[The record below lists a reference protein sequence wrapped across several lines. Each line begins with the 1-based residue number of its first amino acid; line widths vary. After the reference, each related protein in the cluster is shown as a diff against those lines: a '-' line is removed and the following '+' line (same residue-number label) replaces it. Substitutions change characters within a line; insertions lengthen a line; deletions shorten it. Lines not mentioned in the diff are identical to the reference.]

1 MKIRTLIIDDEPLA
15 RKRVKQL
22 LASAE
27 EFQVIGEARN
37 VAEAVSDCLELRP
50 DLVFLDVEMPDGSG
64 FDALAK
70 LSAEN
75 MPAVVFVTAY
85 DQYTIK
91 AFDVCAV
98 DYLLKPFSEERF
110 HQATARVRERLSRAN
125 DEDLNQQIKNLL
137 AHLKTNRDFLDR
149 LVINHKD
156 RLVVIPAK
164 EVDWVTAYGNYLK
177 VHAGGKTYLLRE
189 TINNLSQRLDPE
201 AFLRIHR
208 STIVNAERI
217 KEFQPM
223 FGGQYAVILKDGS
236 EFVLSRNYRKEI
248 LSRFE

>member
-1 MKIRTLIIDDEPLA
+1 
-15 RKRVKQL
+15 VKQL
-22 LASAE
+22 LANAE
-27 EFQVIGEARN
+27 EFQVIGEA
-37 VAEAVSDCLELRP
+37 VTACLEMRP
-50 DLVFLDVEMPDGSG
+50 DLVFLDVEMADGSG

-91 AFDVCAV
+91 AFDVYAV

-110 HQATARVRERLSRAN
+110 HQAAARVRERLSRAS

-137 AHLKTNRDFLDR
+137 SHLKSNRDFLDR

-156 RLVVIPAK
+156 RLIIISVK

-177 VHAGGKTYLLRE
+177 VHAGGKTYLLRD

-217 KEFQPM
+217 KELQSM